1 MPTALPGVLAR
12 STIVLFGDSLTQRGF
27 EPEGWAAALAH
38 YYGRRADVYNR
49 GYGGYN
55 TRWARELAPA
65 LFARP
70 PQGQAHLLATVWFGA
85 NDACISTERAHVPLL
100 EYEANLETIVEQAR
114 QVARVVVVMTPPPV
128 HGPSRLAYQK
138 RKYGA
143 RATGVEERSTEV
155 AGRYGDVAA
164 RVAGRHGCALLDV
177 HQLMLREAD
186 WPRYVGAGS
195 EEGDG
200 LHLSGA
206 GQRFVAEKLLALL
219 PTLGLDRDALAYDAP
234 WGFEVDAKAPAASL
248 RAHFARHRG
257 ALQANSGVPGLDR
270 EESRPLPGAPSE
282 YSYGGVPAG
291 AFLLGVAC
299 GVVLLALTR
308 RPRRVRFRN

>member
-12 STIVLFGDSLTQRGF
+12 STVVLFGDSLTQRGF

-55 TRWARELAPA
+55 TRWARELSTA

-85 NDACISTERAHVPLL
+85 NDACISTERAHVPLR
-100 EYEANLETIVEQAR
+100 EFEANLEAIVAQAR

-155 AGRYGDVAA
+155 AGRYG
-164 RVAGRHGCALLDV
+164 
-177 HQLMLREAD
+177 
-186 WPRYVGAGS
+186 
-195 EEGDG
+195 
-200 LHLSGA
+200 
-206 GQRFVAEKLLALL
+206 
-219 PTLGLDRDALAYDAP
+219 
-234 WGFEVDAKAPAASL
+234 
-248 RAHFARHRG
+248 
-257 ALQANSGVPGLDR
+257 
-270 EESRPLPGAPSE
+270 
-282 YSYGGVPAG
+282 GGV
-291 AFLLGVAC
+291 
-299 GVVLLALTR
+299 TR
-308 RPRRVRFRN
+308 AKGNAHSRLRSCR

>member
-1 MPTALPGVLAR
+1 MPAALPGVLAR

-100 EYEANLETIVEQAR
+100 EFEANLETIVQQAR

-186 WPRYVGAGS
+186 WPRYVGAGT
-195 EEGDG
+195 E
-200 LHLSGA
+200 
-206 GQRFVAEKLLALL
+206 
-219 PTLGLDRDALAYDAP
+219 DA
-234 WGFEVDAKAPAASL
+234 
-248 RAHFARHRG
+248 RA
-257 ALQANSGVPGLDR
+257 
-270 EESRPLPGAPSE
+270 
-282 YSYGGVPAG
+282 
-291 AFLLGVAC
+291 
-299 GVVLLALTR
+299 R
-308 RPRRVRFRN
+308 RR

>member
-100 EYEANLETIVEQAR
+100 EFEANLETIVQQAR

-143 RATGVEERSTEV
+143 RATG
-155 AGRYGDVAA
+155 
-164 RVAGRHGCALLDV
+164 
-177 HQLMLREAD
+177 
-186 WPRYVGAGS
+186 
-195 EEGDG
+195 
-200 LHLSGA
+200 LS
-206 GQRFVAEKLLALL
+206 LI
-219 PTLGLDRDALAYDAP
+219 
-234 WGFEVDAKAPAASL
+234 
-248 RAHFARHRG
+248 HI
-257 ALQANSGVPGLDR
+257 
-270 EESRPLPGAPSE
+270 
-282 YSYGGVPAG
+282 
-291 AFLLGVAC
+291 
-299 GVVLLALTR
+299 
-308 RPRRVRFRN
+308 